1 MRYRKHKTRCAR
13 PGLALIAVLWI
24 AALMMALV
32 SVAAQT
38 SLLDSRVSQL
48 ENEKQR
54 GRWAC
59 RGGVET
65 AIALLLEDDRSYDAL
80 TDLWATNP
88 LELEQL
94 DFGGVTVDIQVVD
107 VASKLNVNTATRE
120 QLLALPD
127 MTEDIA
133 DSILDWVDSDEDIRP
148 GGAES
153 GYYLNLDIGY
163 WARNGAIRTD
173 RELLR
178 IKGITEGLFYG
189 ERELELLSAD
199 NEGWMHYLTCYSRE
213 LNQDSDGNRKINI
226 NRADR
231 ETLIT
236 DLGLSEG
243 QAQWVLDNRPFR
255 QFADMIG
262 QTSTTTATA
271 SSAGSSA
278 FGQTGATGSTARSAA
293 SQTTGAAS
301 RQTQTSSRQATG
313 STARSAASQTTGAAS
328 RQTQTS
334 SRQATGQQQQ
344 EQPAAEPLDMATV
357 LELADKATLTNRRTL
372 PGKVN
377 LNTAGETVLTAL
389 FEDNRELA
397 QNVIAAREGLGG
409 VFLSL
414 ADLQQ
419 VEGMSREVLQQYL
432 DQMTLRSSIYEIHVT
447 AVSQAT
453 GLTWQVQA
461 IVDREAAQG
470 QIIYWREGISR

>member
-1 MRYRKHKTRCAR
+1 
-13 PGLALIAVLWI
+13 LALIAVLWI

-133 DSILDWVDSDEDIRP
+133 DSILDWIDSDEDIRP

-226 NRADR
+226 NRANR

-301 RQTQTSSRQATG
+301 RQTQTSSG
-313 STARSAASQTTGAAS
+313 
-328 RQTQTS
+328 
-334 SRQATGQQQQ
+334 QATGQQQQ

>member
-1 MRYRKHKTRCAR
+1 
-13 PGLALIAVLWI
+13 LALIAVLWI

-278 FGQTGATGSTARSAA
+278 FGQSGATGSTARSAA

-301 RQTQTSSRQATG
+301 RQTQTSSG
-313 STARSAASQTTGAAS
+313 
-328 RQTQTS
+328 
-334 SRQATGQQQQ
+334 QATGQQQQ

>member
-301 RQTQTSSRQATG
+301 RQTQTSSG
-313 STARSAASQTTGAAS
+313 
-328 RQTQTS
+328 
-334 SRQATGQQQQ
+334 QATGQQQQ

>member
-133 DSILDWVDSDEDIRP
+133 DSILDWIDSDEDIRP

-226 NRADR
+226 NRANR

-301 RQTQTSSRQATG
+301 RQTQTSSG
-313 STARSAASQTTGAAS
+313 
-328 RQTQTS
+328 
-334 SRQATGQQQQ
+334 QATGQQQQ

>member
-278 FGQTGATGSTARSAA
+278 FGQSG
-293 SQTTGAAS
+293 
-301 RQTQTSSRQATG
+301 ATG

>member
-133 DSILDWVDSDEDIRP
+133 DSILDWIDSDEDIRP

-301 RQTQTSSRQATG
+301 RQTQTSSG
-313 STARSAASQTTGAAS
+313 
-328 RQTQTS
+328 
-334 SRQATGQQQQ
+334 QATGQQQQ

>member
-278 FGQTGATGSTARSAA
+278 FGQSGATGSTARSAA

-301 RQTQTSSRQATG
+301 RQTQTSSG
-313 STARSAASQTTGAAS
+313 
-328 RQTQTS
+328 
-334 SRQATGQQQQ
+334 QATGQQQQ